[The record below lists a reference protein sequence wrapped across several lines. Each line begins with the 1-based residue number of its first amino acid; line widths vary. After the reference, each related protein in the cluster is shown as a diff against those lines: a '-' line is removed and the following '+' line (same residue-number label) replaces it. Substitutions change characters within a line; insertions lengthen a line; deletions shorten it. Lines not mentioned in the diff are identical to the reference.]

1 MRTALW
7 IIIAGTA
14 AGWGQQATPPPIPPE
29 RTIPEAVEAVRLRLG
44 EQRALIEENKA
55 VVDEQRALLFAYQV
69 QAAPAP
75 PPAPRAPYALLTG
88 PRTGDE
94 ERLYR
99 SGKSAL
105 EDKEWERAAGNFQK
119 LIDRKGSRT
128 DAALFWKAYAQNR
141 MGRRGEALETLKE
154 LMGSHSNSRWMD
166 DARAL
171 EIEVKQSAGQPVSP
185 EREADEDLKVLA
197 VHGLIHSD
205 PERGHP
211 VLEKILT
218 QPGAPRLK
226 ERALFVL
233 AQSRAPKSRE
243 LLLKLGRGGTNPDL
257 QAKAVEYLGH
267 HNTPETRQL
276 LLELQASATDPQLRR
291 AVIRAFA
298 NVKDRE
304 RLVAAVK
311 SEQSADLRREAIRGL
326 GSIEAEAELWTLF
339 QSDLPA
345 EARIDIL
352 RVLPEKEAS
361 DKLIEL
367 ARTEKDPKLRQEM
380 ILTLGRHR
388 SQKNTDALVSLYVSE
403 NDLNLRKTVIE
414 ALRDQNNA
422 KALVQIARTETD
434 WRLKKLLVERLSH
447 MRSKEASDY
456 LLEVLSK

>member
-1 MRTALW
+1 MQILLLMM
-7 IIIAGTA
+7 A
-14 AGWGQQATPPPIPPE
+14 AGAVAIWGQQAPPPPPV
-29 RTIPEAVEAVRLRLG
+29 PEEPPARREIESVIADAVRA
-44 EQRALIEENKA
+44 EADA
-55 VVDEQRALLFAYQV
+55 HRALLMAYQV
-69 QAAPAP
+69 PGMPPPSFSGAR
-75 PPAPRAPYALLTG
+75 PPAPFPPGSRPA
-88 PRTGDE
+88 DE

-105 EDKEWERAAGNFQK
+105 EDKEWERAAGDFQR

-128 DAALFWKAYAQNR
+128 DAALFWKAYAQNK
-141 MGRRGEALETLKE
+141 MGRRPEALETLKE
-154 LMGSHSNSRWMD
+154 LISGYANSRWLD

-197 VHGLIHSD
+197 VHGLIHTD
-205 PERGHP
+205 PDRGYP

-218 QPGAPRLK
+218 QPGSPRLK

-243 LLLKLGRGGTNPDL
+243 LLLKLARGGTNPDL
-257 QAKAVEYLGH
+257 QAKAVEYLGY
-267 HNTPETRQL
+267 HNTPETRQVL
-276 LLELQASATDPQLRR
+276 SEIQASATDPQLRR
-291 AVIRAFA
+291 AVIRAFTA
-298 NVKDRE
+298 VKDKE
-304 RLVAAVK
+304 RLAAAVK
-311 SEQSADLRREAIRGL
+311 SEQSTDLRREAIRGL

-339 QSDLPA
+339 QSDLPV

-367 ARTEKDPKLRQEM
+367 ARSEKDPKLRQEM
-380 ILTLGRHR
+380 IMTLGRHR
-388 SQKNTDALVSLYVSE
+388 GQKNADALVSIYSAE
-403 NDLNLRKTVIE
+403 SDFNIRKTVIE

-422 KALVQIARTETD
+422 KALVQIARGETD
-434 WRLKKLLVERLSH
+434 LRLKKVLVERLAH

-456 LLEVLSK
+456 LMEVLNK